1 MVIGYKFVSILI
13 VAPCKRF
20 KIWPNIFCAFSTIFS
35 GGGSIRVA
43 KRRRSALFETDL
55 ETVKKN
61 LTEGQFT
68 VKDNVGH
75 GNGAFWSAYQNI
87 LTNDGTC
94 TNYVRCRFCSKV
106 NKYDTKK
113 NGTRQLSEHARICTR
128 KPETVV
134 SYIYKDVKV
143 TAEEK
148 KSLSNSAAIYCSMD
162 IRPFYSIECDGFVK
176 FLADF
181 SKIPAK
187 YGCLTEKSVREILPS
202 RQTVL

>member
-1 MVIGYKFVSILI
+1 MVIGYKFVSIPIFAL
-13 VAPCKRF
+13 CKRF

-43 KRRRSALFETDL
+43 KRRRIALFETDL

-94 TNYVRCRFCSKV
+94 TNYIRCRFCSKV

-113 NGTRQLSEHARICTR
+113 NGTIVRACTNLHTKTR
-128 KPETVV
+128 NRHF
-134 SYIYKDVKV
+134 IH
-143 TAEEK
+143 
-148 KSLSNSAAIYCSMD
+148 LQRCQSNSW
-162 IRPFYSIECDGFVK
+162 RK
-176 FLADF
+176 
-181 SKIPAK
+181 KIA
-187 YGCLTEKSVREILPS
+187 V
-202 RQTVL
+202 